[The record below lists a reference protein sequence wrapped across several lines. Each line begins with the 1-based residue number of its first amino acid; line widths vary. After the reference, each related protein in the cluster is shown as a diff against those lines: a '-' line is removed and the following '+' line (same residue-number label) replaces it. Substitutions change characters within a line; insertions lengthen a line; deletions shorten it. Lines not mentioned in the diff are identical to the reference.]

1 MSGVISEAKVRRL
14 IQIPKY
20 LISIFLCSQAI
31 IPQGR
36 NISPDNINLK
46 RKTDYFFSS
55 RLIPLLVPLLVPLI
69 YIPGYSRFVNP
80 LINFFSKVDKK
91 TFLGMQ

>member
-36 NISPDNINLK
+36 NISPDIINPKEEITLS
-46 RKTDYFFSS
+46 FLLEVNPP
-55 RLIPLLVPLLVPLI
+55 LIVSPLLVPLI
-69 YIPGYSRFVNP
+69 YIYPDIAVLSTP
-80 LINFFSKVDKK
+80 
-91 TFLGMQ
+91 

>member
-31 IPQGR
+31 IPQGK
-36 NISPDNINLK
+36 NISPENINLK
-46 RKTDYFFSS
+46 RKTDYFF
-55 RLIPLLVPLLVPLI
+55 LLEVNPPFNSFPLLVPLI

-80 LINFFSKVDKK
+80 MIKFF
-91 TFLGMQ
+91 F